1 MTRPA
6 WPLALPVAGA
16 PGPLTLPARGES
28 AGVRGVHLALLA
40 LALSLALAGCGKK
53 NMPSPPPGEPVTY
66 PRTYPSE

>member
-1 MTRPA
+1 MIRPA
-6 WPLALPVAGA
+6 RPLTLPVAGA
-16 PGPLTLPARGES
+16 PGPLPPPARGER

-40 LALSLALAGCGKK
+40 LALLLPLSGCGKK